1 MWKYYT
7 RRIFIARN
15 NIRLLNVNGFMRN
28 IALELWT
35 LSQGATEFLEKLFLS
50 SRKKKKKDKKK
61 KNGEGKNI
69 WVVFKLA
76 INTIRMINS
85 VIFKDIFY

>member
-1 MWKYYT
+1 MPLSY
-7 RRIFIARN
+7 
-15 NIRLLNVNGFMRN
+15 
-28 IALELWT
+28 ELYPRCNKI
-35 LSQGATEFLEKLFLS
+35 LRKIVLVISQ
-50 SRKKKKKDKKK
+50 KKKDKKK

>member
-1 MWKYYT
+1 MDSIP
-7 RRIFIARN
+7 RCNRILRKIVLV
-15 NIRLLNVNGFMRN
+15 I
-28 IALELWT
+28 
-35 LSQGATEFLEKLFLS
+35 SQ
-50 SRKKKKKDKKK
+50 KKKDKKK

-85 VIFKDIFY
+85 VIFKDICTNNRLLTLYVILLCLYQWLTIFKSNGS

>member
-1 MWKYYT
+1 MDSIP
-7 RRIFIARN
+7 RCNRILRKIVLV
-15 NIRLLNVNGFMRN
+15 I
-28 IALELWT
+28 
-35 LSQGATEFLEKLFLS
+35 SQ
-50 SRKKKKKDKKK
+50 KKKDKKK

-85 VIFKDIFY
+85 VIFKDICTNNRLPTLYVILLCLYQWLTIFKSNGS

>member
-1 MWKYYT
+1 MDSIP
-7 RRIFIARN
+7 RCNRILRKIVLV
-15 NIRLLNVNGFMRN
+15 I
-28 IALELWT
+28 
-35 LSQGATEFLEKLFLS
+35 SQ
-50 SRKKKKKDKKK
+50 KKKDKKK

-85 VIFKDIFY
+85 IIFKDIFY

>member
-1 MWKYYT
+1 MDSIPRCY
-7 RRIFIARN
+7 RILRKIVLV
-15 NIRLLNVNGFMRN
+15 I
-28 IALELWT
+28 
-35 LSQGATEFLEKLFLS
+35 SQ
-50 SRKKKKKDKKK
+50 KKKDKKK

-85 VIFKDIFY
+85 VIFKDICTNNRLPTLYVILLCLYQWLTIFKSNGS

>member
-1 MWKYYT
+1 MNS
-7 RRIFIARN
+7 I
-15 NIRLLNVNGFMRN
+15 
-28 IALELWT
+28 
-35 LSQGATEFLEKLFLS
+35 QGATKFLEKLFLS
-50 SRKKKKKDKKK
+50 SCKKKKDKKK

-85 VIFKDIFY
+85 IIFKDIFY

>member
-1 MWKYYT
+1 MDSIP
-7 RRIFIARN
+7 RCNRILRKIVLV
-15 NIRLLNVNGFMRN
+15 I
-28 IALELWT
+28 
-35 LSQGATEFLEKLFLS
+35 SQ
-50 SRKKKKKDKKK
+50 KKKDKKK

>member
-7 RRIFIARN
+7 CRIFKAWN

-50 SRKKKKKDKKK
+50 SRKKKR
-61 KNGEGKNI
+61 
-69 WVVFKLA
+69 
-76 INTIRMINS
+76 IRKRKTEKVKI
-85 VIFKDIFY
+85 YG